1 MLIRGLAGL
10 LLSLLLC
17 AGASA
22 DELRAVLRTMDAEA
36 WAKLLDH
43 DWRRGGSCEADGKV
57 VDLIRLE
64 APVKLRALCPLELAP
79 AEDLRA
85 KDMLRVM
92 VFTLQRFNLG
102 PGDLYLVNQE
112 LASARLS
119 AYATVYWA
127 GDDGW
132 HGIVA
137 MGPADGEVRAPEAPP
152 GTARLAVTGQV
163 RGDRYASVMGR
174 KPSAVVEAVI
184 GIDATSLRP
193 LSRKL
198 TPAEA
203 SE

>member
-1 MLIRGLAGL
+1 MLVRCLAGL
-10 LLSLLLC
+10 LLSIFLC

-22 DELRAVLRTMDAEA
+22 AEPRAMLRGLDAEA

-43 DWRRGGSCEADGKV
+43 DWRRGGGCEGDGKV

-64 APVKLRALCPLELAP
+64 APVKLRALCPLDLAP
-79 AEDLRA
+79 GEDLRG

-92 VFTLQRFNLG
+92 VFTLQRFDLG

-127 GDDGW
+127 GDDGR

-137 MGPADGEVRAPEAPP
+137 TGPADGEVRALDAPS
-152 GTARLAVTGQV
+152 GTARLAVSGQL
-163 RGDRYASVMGR
+163 RGDRYDSVMGR
-174 KPSAVVEAVI
+174 KPSSIVEAVI
-184 GIDATSLRP
+184 EIDATSLRP